1 MIEIIIR
8 TFITALAMFFML
20 KVFIKKLGDKTS
32 ENKLEVLLE
41 EKFKLM
47 SEDGDKSI
55 EKTFKSI
62 APEILQNMQDK
73 HSAAMDQKIK
83 EDKLLSEI
91 ELTKK
96 ETQIDQKLAEMN
108 AKEQAYL
115 NKQEQALEKVT
126 KPITESF
133 KLLNET
139 IKRVDNFE
147 RESKSM
153 LKSEIKNVKETA
165 TKISTI
171 FVSDQKRGRW
181 GEVSLRRVLELAG
194 MKKDIHFKEQEKS
207 ENQLVPDVII
217 NLPGE
222 DNVIVIDSK
231 APMSEYLKSL
241 EATDESARANHLKNF
256 VKQVK
261 HKINDLSRKE
271 YYKQFNNTPELVIMY
286 LPQDSTFH
294 TVNMEDPGL
303 VEYAMKKN
311 ILLASPVTL
320 LANLKAIAIG
330 WRQEEYNK
338 HGKLIGEVASE
349 LYDRVKTFTNHLSM
363 TGKKLNDSVD
373 AYNSAISSLISR
385 VLPSGRKLGELVGK
399 ESQQLE
405 EKVTLIEQTPRDA
418 IPEVLKVINK

>member
-1 MIEIIIR
+1 MIEIIIS
-8 TFITALAMFFML
+8 TLITALGILFMF
-20 KVFIKKLGDKTS
+20 KVFIKKLEDKSS
-32 ENKLEVLLE
+32 ENNLRSLLE

-62 APEILQNMQDK
+62 APEILQSMQDK

-83 EDKLLSEI
+83 EDKVLSEI
-91 ELTKK
+91 ELKKK
-96 ETQIDQKLAEMN
+96 ETQIDQKLANIN
-108 AKEQAYL
+108 AKEQVYL
-115 NKQEQALEKVT
+115 IKQEQALEKAT

-139 IKRVDNFE
+139 IKRVDDFE

-153 LKSEIKNVKETA
+153 LKSEIENVKETA

-171 FVSDQKRGRW
+171 FVSDQKRGIW
-181 GEVSLRRVLELAG
+181 GEISLRRVLEFSG
-194 MKKDIHFKEQEKS
+194 MKKDIHFKEQEKT
-207 ENQLVPDVII
+207 ENQLIPDVII

-261 HKINDLSRKE
+261 DKINDLSKKE

-294 TVNMEDPGL
+294 AVNMEDPGL

-349 LYDRVKTFTNHLSM
+349 LYDRIMTFTSHLSM

-373 AYNSAISSLISR
+373 SYNSAISSLISR
-385 VLPSGRKLGELVGK
+385 VLPSGRKLGKLVGK
-399 ESQQLE
+399 ESQQIG
-405 EKVTLIEQTPRDA
+405 EKTTLIEQTARDV

>member
-1 MIEIIIR
+1 
-8 TFITALAMFFML
+8 
-20 KVFIKKLGDKTS
+20 
-32 ENKLEVLLE
+32 
-41 EKFKLM
+41 
-47 SEDGDKSI
+47 
-55 EKTFKSI
+55 
-62 APEILQNMQDK
+62 
-73 HSAAMDQKIK
+73 
-83 EDKLLSEI
+83 
-91 ELTKK
+91 
-96 ETQIDQKLAEMN
+96 
-108 AKEQAYL
+108 
-115 NKQEQALEKVT
+115 
-126 KPITESF
+126 
-133 KLLNET
+133 
-139 IKRVDNFE
+139 
-147 RESKSM
+147 M
-153 LKSEIKNVKETA
+153 LKSEIENVKETA

-171 FVSDQKRGRW
+171 FVSDQKRGIW
-181 GEVSLRRVLELAG
+181 GEVSLRRVLEFSG
-194 MKKDIHFKEQEKS
+194 MKKDIHFKEQEKT
-207 ENQLVPDVII
+207 ENQLIPDVVI

-231 APMSEYLKSL
+231 APMSEYLKYL

-261 HKINDLSRKE
+261 DKINDLSKKE

-294 TVNMEDPGL
+294 AVNMEDPGL

-349 LYDRVKTFTNHLSM
+349 LYDRILTFTSHVSM

-373 AYNSAISSLISR
+373 SYNSAMSSLISR
-385 VLPSGRKLGELVGK
+385 VLPSGRKLGKLVGK
-399 ESQQLE
+399 ESQQLG
-405 EKVTLIEQTPRDA
+405 EKTTLIEQTTRDV